1 MKTYKCTVCGHHASL
16 FDVVDFNKSCEEIRG
31 LFLPLLGHGVYYV
44 RCENC
49 KYTYAPEFG
58 VWTDKDFLNMV
69 YNDDYVKIDPDY
81 LEVRPRSN
89 ADALNNIFGNHR
101 NEIKHL
107 DYGGGNGVL
116 SEYLSLFG
124 WNSKSY
130 DPFPAND
137 VAVSN
142 LGNFDLITAFEVFE
156 HVPSPHVMMQT
167 IEKLL
172 SGPEAIIF
180 SLPWFPMVVLTTRSV

>member
-1 MKTYKCTVCGHHASL
+1 
-16 FDVVDFNKSCEEIRG
+16 
-31 LFLPLLGHGVYYV
+31 
-44 RCENC
+44 
-49 KYTYAPEFG
+49 
-58 VWTDKDFLNMV
+58 MV

-116 SEYLSLFG
+116 SEYMSLFG

-180 SLPWFPMVVLTTRSV
+180 FSTLVSDGYINDNERLNWWYVAPRNGHIGIHSSQSLAVLAATYGMNFHSLNPVTHIFYRSLPSWAKKLIVM